1 MKPEIYEEWEQ
12 ALNYLEKAEKL
23 YEVGKFQEAAR
34 EADTAIMLG
43 LHTIAMLAKEL
54 EIPDLLVIQGNA
66 FHDWC
71 ERTQKFGGK
80 HHTPKENI
88 EWVRSTLK
96 RLSDE
101 LPPDTLRPLK

>member
-12 ALNYLEKAEKL
+12 ALSHLGNAEKL
-23 YEVGKFQEAAR
+23 YEDGKFQEAAK
-34 EADTAIMLG
+34 EANGAIISG
-43 LHTIAMLAKEL
+43 CFAIIQLAEEL
-54 EIPDLLVIQGNA
+54 KLPDLSVIQENVFYEWA
-66 FHDWC
+66 
-71 ERTQKFGGK
+71 ERKRK
-80 HHTPKENI
+80 HYTPKENI

>member
-12 ALNYLEKAEKL
+12 ALSHLLNAEKL
-23 YEVGKFQEAAR
+23 LEDENIQEAAN
-34 EADTAIMLG
+34 EADIAIMLG
-43 LHTIAMLAKEL
+43 LHTIPQLSQEL
-54 EIPDLLVIQGNA
+54 GLPDLLVIQENS
-66 FHDWC
+66 FYDWC
-71 ERTQKFGGK
+71 ERKRK
-80 HHTPKENI
+80 HYTPKENV